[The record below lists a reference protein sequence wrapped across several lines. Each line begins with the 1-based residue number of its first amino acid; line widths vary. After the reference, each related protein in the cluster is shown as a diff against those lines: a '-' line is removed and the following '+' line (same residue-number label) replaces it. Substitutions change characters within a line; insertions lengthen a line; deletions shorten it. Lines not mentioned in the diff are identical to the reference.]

1 MCLTRLATAYATAGE
16 PEQACAVIADLI
28 AIADGLADSGQQMVR
43 LRRYVGSVLFY
54 GPVRLIR
61 EILQPNDHFLLFG
74 GELGE
79 FKLVNQQVDGIQ
91 DPVELIAVTANL
103 A

>member
-1 MCLTRLATAYATAGE
+1 MCRYRRPDRHRRRARGFGS
-16 PEQACAVIADLI
+16 
-28 AIADGLADSGQQMVR
+28 ADGSATS
-43 LRRYVGSVLFY
+43 LRRFGKIFY

-79 FKLVNQQVDGIQ
+79 FQLVNQQVDGIQ